1 MIKTQKN
8 TNEIEIAL
16 IIALFSD
23 TDILAAA
30 MLN

>member
-16 IIALFSD
+16 IITLFSD